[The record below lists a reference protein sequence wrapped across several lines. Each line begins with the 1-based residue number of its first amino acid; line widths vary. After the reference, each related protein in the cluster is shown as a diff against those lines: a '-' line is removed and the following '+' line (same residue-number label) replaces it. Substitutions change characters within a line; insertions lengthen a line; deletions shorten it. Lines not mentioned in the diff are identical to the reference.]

1 MKTSPQIE
9 KSLLDLAQLDLALAR
24 IKAEVTEHEAGV
36 EYRIAN
42 QAVIDFGLT
51 LTAKRNEIES
61 LQLDVERAAAD
72 LEVVE
77 SRIQRDQ
84 SLLNSNVSAKEISG
98 IQHELVSLQRRKD
111 ELENAELEIME
122 SLEQR
127 QQELAAL
134 SLEHHNLAEIARGKA
149 EQMQQA
155 LLKSK
160 SDLQLK
166 TELRAKTANS
176 LPVDVLELYE
186 SRATRGVAVGTLSGR
201 ECGACRISLGA
212 TDFELLNSAPKDQIA
227 FCPECQAIL
236 LRTL

>member
-24 IKAEVTEHEAGV
+24 IKAEILEQEAGI
-36 EYRIAN
+36 EYRAAN
-42 QAVIDFGLT
+42 QAVINFGLN

-61 LQLDVERAAAD
+61 LQLDVERTAVD
-72 LEVVE
+72 LEIVE

-84 SLLNSNVSAKEISG
+84 SLLSSNVSAKDISG
-98 IQHELVSLQRRKD
+98 IQHELFSLQRRKD
-111 ELENAELEIME
+111 ELENSELEIME

-127 QQELAAL
+127 QQELTAL
-134 SLEHHNLAEIARGKA
+134 TLEHSRLSEIAMGLA

-166 TELRAKTANS
+166 TELRSRTANL

-186 SRATRGVAVGTLSGR
+186 SRAARGVAVGILSGR

-212 TDFELLNSAPKDQIA
+212 TDFESVSAAPKDQIA

-236 LRTL
+236 LRSL